1 MTDPVLISFLFC
13 CVYVLTDQPGTG
25 SLVQAVIPRP
35 HPSGDPVP
43 GVGKVF
49 LEYADVESS
58 ARAKTGMHGRRFDG
72 KETVAVFF
80 PENKLADRDYDA

>member
-1 MTDPVLISFLFC
+1 
-13 CVYVLTDQPGTG
+13 VYILTDKHGTG
-25 SLVQAVIPRP
+25 NLVQAVIPRP
-35 HPSGDPVP
+35 LPSGDPVP

-49 LEYADVESS
+49 LEYGDAESS

-80 PENKLADRDYDA
+80 PENKFADGDYDG

>member
-1 MTDPVLISFLFC
+1 MLFLH
-13 CVYVLTDQPGTG
+13 LQ
-25 SLVQAVIPRP
+25 
-35 HPSGDPVP
+35 
-43 GVGKVF
+43 VF

-80 PENKLADRDYDA
+80 PENKFADGDYDA